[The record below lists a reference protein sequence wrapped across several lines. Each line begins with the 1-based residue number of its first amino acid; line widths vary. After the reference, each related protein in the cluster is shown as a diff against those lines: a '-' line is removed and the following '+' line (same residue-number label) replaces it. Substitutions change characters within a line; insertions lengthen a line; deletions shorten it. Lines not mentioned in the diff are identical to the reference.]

1 MTYFTGRNGKM
12 VVGGST
18 IAKVTSW
25 SMNADLDLLETTAL
39 NDANKSFV
47 ANLPTYT
54 GSATILYYKD
64 AAGAFETD
72 GIFGRLLRRNASL
85 ATATLRLQVADGNI
99 IREVVLEAFITS
111 LAIGSSVGEIVS
123 ADINFQAT
131 GDLADPT
138 AQTPTGVAL

>member
-1 MTYFTGRNGKM
+1 MTYFTGRNGKL
-12 VVGGST
+12 VVDGAA

-64 AAGAFETD
+64 AAGAFETS
-72 GIFGRLLRRNASL
+72 GIFGRLLRRSASL
-85 ATATLRLQVADGNI
+85 ATATLRLQIMDGNTP
-99 IREVVLEAFITS
+99 REVVLDAFITS
-111 LAIGSSVGEIVS
+111 ISMGSSVGEIVS
-123 ADINFQAT
+123 ADISFQAT
-131 GDLADPT
+131 GDLADPA
-138 AQTPTGVAL
+138 AQNPIGVAL

>member
-1 MTYFTGRNGKM
+1 MTYFTGRNGKLL
-12 VVGGST
+12 VDGNT

-39 NDANKSFV
+39 NDANKSFI

-64 AAGAFETD
+64 GAGAFETS

-85 ATATLRLQVADGNI
+85 STATLRLQLMDGNT
-99 IREVVLEAFITS
+99 IREVVLNAYITS
-111 LAIGSSVGEIVS
+111 ISIGSSVGDIVS
-123 ADINFQAT
+123 SDINFQAT

-138 AQTPTGVAL
+138 AQNPAGVAL